1 MLYFWRYSHH
11 CHIPVVGLLGRFLE
25 PPYPFWEGNFDL
37 SFELQLVTERYL
49 APFLS
54 TPRQTKCK
62 RNLVI
67 SLKIAKV
74 TRHALFSF
82 VEGGGPW
89 KHRALSEFEQ
99 MVFLT
104 RRLLDMLSVSY
115 KKAVEIWKVQCLAQK
130 EMSTAPQ
137 RRKPAGSHL
146 YPEVPAQDQEL
157 FAGMSD
163 VQRNKYLANLHQ
175 KKKAASSTKSCTG
188 TWVLS
193 CVSFHIYSNRF
204 WFLACNCCV
213 L

>member
-1 MLYFWRYSHH
+1 
-11 CHIPVVGLLGRFLE
+11 
-25 PPYPFWEGNFDL
+25 
-37 SFELQLVTERYL
+37 
-49 APFLS
+49 
-54 TPRQTKCK
+54 
-62 RNLVI
+62 
-67 SLKIAKV
+67 
-74 TRHALFSF
+74 
-82 VEGGGPW
+82 
-89 KHRALSEFEQ
+89 
-99 MVFLT
+99 
-104 RRLLDMLSVSY
+104 MLSVSY

>member
-1 MLYFWRYSHH
+1 MESTVP
-11 CHIPVVGLLGRFLE
+11 C
-25 PPYPFWEGNFDL
+25 
-37 SFELQLVTERYL
+37 SERDEH
-49 APFLS
+49 S
-54 TPRQTKCK
+54 T
-62 RNLVI
+62 
-67 SLKIAKV
+67 
-74 TRHALFSF
+74 
-82 VEGGGPW
+82 
-89 KHRALSEFEQ
+89 
-99 MVFLT
+99 
-104 RRLLDMLSVSY
+104 
-115 KKAVEIWKVQCLAQK
+115 
-130 EMSTAPQ
+130 Q